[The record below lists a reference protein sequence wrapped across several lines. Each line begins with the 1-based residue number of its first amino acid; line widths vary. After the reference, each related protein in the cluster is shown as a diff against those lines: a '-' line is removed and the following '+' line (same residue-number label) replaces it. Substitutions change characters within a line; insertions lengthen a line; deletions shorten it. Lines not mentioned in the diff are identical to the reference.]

1 MAKGKKT
8 SKSSD
13 GKSTASTKA
22 TGTKRSKARPG
33 VVALQ
38 LPQAASIT
46 AFASPAPSP
55 DPLSLRQG
63 ARPAAETVLF
73 VHGIGNKP
81 AASVLKCQWDTGLFG
96 LEMGDRTRL
105 AYWVDRDRYPTPEAA
120 GCADADDIP
129 LDEVEAAAG
138 LAIAAHTAGHPTA
151 GADDDAAALA
161 LEIEALT
168 DDPGRRAFLER
179 LAARALDGSDQATR
193 EAPRPAVGI
202 RVLPLPRFMR
212 RRLVQATTQLLLR
225 DVYDFFFVPERRE
238 PMLASVVDRLR
249 SGGGPFVV
257 VAHSQGSMIAYEVLR
272 QLDRAEVQVPLF
284 VTIGSPLGLT
294 EVKDVFREWTGKKR
308 GKLPFPPCV
317 DRWVNVADRL
327 DPVAL
332 DTRLNNDFDGEI
344 EDKSGWFANRR
355 SPRSPHS
362 ASGYLAN
369 DDVRDAVR
377 ETVGNAF
384 SQAIGGGIIT
394 KDLVTQME
402 DGAAKSATRCSSSVA
417 ATARPAVPH
426 RSRRRSSS
434 SS

>member
-13 GKSTASTKA
+13 GKA
-22 TGTKRSKARPG
+22 TGRATGKTRGKARPAAG
-33 VVALQ
+33 VAALQ
-38 LPQAASIT
+38 LPQAPSI
-46 AFASPAPSP
+46 AGFASPAPSAE
-55 DPLSLRQG
+55 PLSVRQG
-63 ARPAAETVLF
+63 ARPRAETVLF

-81 AASVLKCQWDTGLFG
+81 LASVLKCQWDTGLFG

-105 AYWVDRDRYPTPEAA
+105 AYWVDRDRYPTPESAS
-120 GCADADDIP
+120 CADGDDIP
-129 LDEVEAAAG
+129 LDEVE
-138 LAIAAHTAGHPTA
+138 T
-151 GADDDAAALA
+151 AALH

-168 DDPGRRAFLER
+168 DDPARRVFLQR
-179 LAARALDGSDQATR
+179 LAASALDGSDRAVL
-193 EAPRPAVGI
+193 EAPRPPVGI
-202 RVLPLPRFMR
+202 RALPLPGFMR
-212 RRLVQATTQLLLR
+212 RRIVQATTRLLLR
-225 DVYDFFFVPERRE
+225 DVNDFFFVPERRE

-257 VAHSQGSMIAYEVLR
+257 VAHSQGSMVAYEALR
-272 QLDRAEVQVPLF
+272 QLDPSEVEVPLF

-308 GKLPFPPCV
+308 GRLPFPACV
-317 DRWVNVADRL
+317 GRWVNVADRL

-369 DDVRDAVR
+369 GDVQDAVR
-377 ETVGNAF
+377 ETVSNAF

-394 KDLVTQME
+394 KDLVTLME
-402 DGAAKSATRCSSSVA
+402 DGTAAERHQVLIQ
-417 ATARPAVPH
+417 ARPPE
-426 RSRRRSSS
+426 
-434 SS
+434 